1 METILKFELSVSDDQ
16 EGSTVGLFFS
26 NIFINYFV
34 ADYQI
39 YFIYFMD
46 EIWQFGRF
54 STVRKRSLSW
64 EILAVMY
71 HVMNLIINNCKMISE
86 KSEMNK

>member
-1 METILKFELSVSDDQ
+1 
-16 EGSTVGLFFS
+16 
-26 NIFINYFV
+26 
-34 ADYQI
+34 
-39 YFIYFMD
+39 MD